1 MRLGE
6 FLRKSA
12 FFSSW
17 HSSLALASSKPR
29 LASDELH
36 RSLREQTS
44 SPREWLFVT
53 RHGE

>member
-6 FLRKSA
+6 FLRKYA
-12 FFSSW
+12 FCPSW

-36 RSLREQTS
+36 CSLREQTS
-44 SPREWLFVT
+44 SPREWHFVT
-53 RHGE
+53 RHSE